1 MEMQESGKGHG
12 LISKMIEYV
21 KCESKKG
28 LTLRLNYVRP
38 DEFCAL
44 TYRNVTPQFENL
56 KYRRIP
62 YNMIIKVTEFID

>member
-28 LTLRLNYVRP
+28 A
-38 DEFCAL
+38 D
-44 TYRNVTPQFENL
+44 FETQL
-56 KYRRIP
+56 C
-62 YNMIIKVTEFID
+62 